1 MQSIIDQLNET
12 LHKAEEAV
20 KANGK
25 VEESH
30 IDTMME
36 LTNKFSSSMKLFD
49 EEVKND
55 ESVFLKLDKSGIEE
69 ISAFDKK
76 FNQLRNDKFKAVE
89 EQDYEKAARH
99 RDEMREIQNKKYKSL
114 IDLNKLKLGFNE
126 FNNALLLINKPLNNS
141 KVVDAFVRRYR
152 F

>member
-69 ISAFDKK
+69 INAFDKK
-76 FNQLRNDKFKAVE
+76 LNQLRIDKINAVE
-89 EQDYEKAARH
+89 KHDYEKAARH
-99 RDEMREIQNKKYKSL
+99 RDEMRKVQNKKYKSL
-114 IDLNKLKLGFNE
+114 IDLNELNIGFNE
-126 FNNALLLINKPLNNS
+126 FNNALLLINEPLNNS

>member
-12 LHKAEEAV
+12 LTKAEEAV
-20 KANGK
+20 KANGS
-25 VEESH
+25 VMESH
-30 IDTMME
+30 IDKMME
-36 LTNKFSSSMKLFD
+36 LTNKLSTSIKLFD

-69 ISAFDKK
+69 INAFDKK
-76 FNQLRNDKFKAVE
+76 LNQLRIDKINAVE
-89 EQDYEKAARH
+89 KHDYEKAARH

-114 IDLNKLKLGFNE
+114 IDLNELNIGFNE
-126 FNNALLLINKPLNNS
+126 FNNALLLINEPLNNS